1 MVMVRLFIAG
11 VVVVAV
17 LGVRSRCDGVG
28 VVVVWSMQFHV

>member
-1 MVMVRLFIAG
+1 MVMIRVVIAG

-28 VVVVWSMQFHV
+28 VVVVRSEQLHV